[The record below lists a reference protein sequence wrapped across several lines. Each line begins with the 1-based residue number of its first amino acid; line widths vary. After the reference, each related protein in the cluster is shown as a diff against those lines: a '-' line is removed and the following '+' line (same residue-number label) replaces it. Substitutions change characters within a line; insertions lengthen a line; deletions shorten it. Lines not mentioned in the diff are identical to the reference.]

1 MLQRE
6 QSRFRASTAL
16 MPRRVQPGLAMRDA
30 HAHPFFSFSF
40 LFSPPLPTLCVSG
53 CAHTLHSRAGLGTM
67 YVPHSSA
74 ALLSDSAMTASLKR
88 KVKKP
93 KRHQSELQDEEELP
107 GLGKRRWVEL
117 DMSMPIC
124 IVCMLRL

>member
-1 MLQRE
+1 
-6 QSRFRASTAL
+6 
-16 MPRRVQPGLAMRDA
+16 
-30 HAHPFFSFSF
+30 
-40 LFSPPLPTLCVSG
+40 
-53 CAHTLHSRAGLGTM
+53 M